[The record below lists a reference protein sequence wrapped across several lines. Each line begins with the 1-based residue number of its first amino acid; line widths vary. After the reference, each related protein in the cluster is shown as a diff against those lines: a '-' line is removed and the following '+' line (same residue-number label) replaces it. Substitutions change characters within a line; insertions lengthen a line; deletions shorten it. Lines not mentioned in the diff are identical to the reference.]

1 MSYKKDERVKFII
14 DTETK
19 AIINALE
26 DLNERYIYLNCTVS
40 DLLEIENEKK
50 EEVITNYIQSEI
62 LKNIKEHEDFKEFK
76 DISIGCEK

>member
-76 DISIGCEK
+76 DIFIGCEK